1 MLLLCFGLVLS
12 ACNSEDNA
20 EAEAEEK
27 ENEEETETVEQEE
40 ESAFEELT
48 KDEVK
53 GIIQNNVEE
62 LMNRFIDTKQQ
73 NMDWYEL
80 DFSNDSSEEVLA
92 AVDET
97 NESLTDL
104 ATEQYKD
111 KYTSYYLEA
120 FYCDCDAYE
129 ILDPSMVIAGFDVL
143 EQDEDSFQATSIV
156 IGNHLYPGPGSTYY
170 WTYKKE
176 NEKWKIDEVTA
187 ESADKQPLNL
197 TTEDLKNLYGDS
209 IEIVDEIELDGEK
222 FIVTKEHDMDAN
234 YAYSVDTGAI
244 NYEISTEYQEN
255 STNENNETEET
266 GTEEVKTNEP
276 TEKTEKL
283 EALSNPTF
291 IHKYEETELEGEF
304 GGLVKSEFKVPQ
316 FGINVLDDFLY
327 EEYVAKNEDM
337 PNIEDVTP
345 TEDST
350 KFIEQYVIGYR
361 DVYQYGDYV
370 SILMSEY
377 LYEGGVNGTS
387 AINSFHF
394 DLDRDEMVHLEEV
407 LADKNISY
415 ERLDELVK
423 TKLRDEQYREKL
435 FADYESNLTAPEED
449 YNTFYATDEHLVII
463 FNVYHIGPKS
473 SGPIEVPIGW
483 NEF

>member
-170 WTYKKE
+170 WTYKKR
-176 NEKWKIDEVTA
+176 K
-187 ESADKQPLNL
+187 
-197 TTEDLKNLYGDS
+197 
-209 IEIVDEIELDGEK
+209 
-222 FIVTKEHDMDAN
+222 
-234 YAYSVDTGAI
+234 
-244 NYEISTEYQEN
+244 
-255 STNENNETEET
+255 
-266 GTEEVKTNEP
+266 
-276 TEKTEKL
+276 
-283 EALSNPTF
+283 
-291 IHKYEETELEGEF
+291 
-304 GGLVKSEFKVPQ
+304 
-316 FGINVLDDFLY
+316 
-327 EEYVAKNEDM
+327 
-337 PNIEDVTP
+337 
-345 TEDST
+345 
-350 KFIEQYVIGYR
+350 
-361 DVYQYGDYV
+361 
-370 SILMSEY
+370 
-377 LYEGGVNGTS
+377 
-387 AINSFHF
+387 
-394 DLDRDEMVHLEEV
+394 
-407 LADKNISY
+407 
-415 ERLDELVK
+415 
-423 TKLRDEQYREKL
+423 
-435 FADYESNLTAPEED
+435 
-449 YNTFYATDEHLVII
+449 
-463 FNVYHIGPKS
+463 
-473 SGPIEVPIGW
+473 
-483 NEF
+483 